1 MKLANQRNTQSDET
15 SESKCACFSREM
27 ISLVSGEYAFAQI
40 WATKLSFRLDY
51 LYCWELFFI
60 FSEEVAQFTNFIFIQ
75 EIGDKGSTHRYGYTM
90 PSSCLWWFSISIDS
104 TKSYSEKQYALIGTN
119 YLRDYDCPFQRSYK
133 FLKISMSSRKI
144 SVVIHV
150 LAGCYIY
157 FRRTCWKEFSRHLS
171 FISYKI
177 F

>member
-1 MKLANQRNTQSDET
+1 MCLL
-15 SESKCACFSREM
+15 FSWDDFTRFKR
-27 ISLVSGEYAFAQI
+27 VRFALI
-40 WATKLSFRLDY
+40 WDTKLSFRLDY

-60 FSEEVAQFTNFIFIQ
+60 FSEEVAIFTNFIFIQ
-75 EIGDKGSTHRYGYTM
+75 EIGDKGSTHRYRYTM

-144 SVVIHV
+144 SVVIHDCSQAV
-150 LAGCYIY
+150 TYISEEPAEKNFLGIFLLY
-157 FRRTCWKEFSRHLS
+157 LTKFFS
-171 FISYKI
+171 
-177 F
+177 